1 MVGLSAWIGALG
13 LFIGVMA
20 KVEEQSVLF
29 SLIAMFLFTA
39 FAGAWFPLDVTG
51 KAFSTIGHLTPG
63 AWAMDGL
70 QNIVLRGQGLA
81 SVWLP
86 AAILLAYAGFFFV
99 LAVWQ
104 FKYE

>member
-1 MVGLSAWIGALG
+1 
-13 LFIGVMA
+13 
-20 KVEEQSVLF
+20 
-29 SLIAMFLFTA
+29 
-39 FAGAWFPLDVTG
+39 
-51 KAFSTIGHLTPG
+51 
-63 AWAMDGL
+63 MDGL